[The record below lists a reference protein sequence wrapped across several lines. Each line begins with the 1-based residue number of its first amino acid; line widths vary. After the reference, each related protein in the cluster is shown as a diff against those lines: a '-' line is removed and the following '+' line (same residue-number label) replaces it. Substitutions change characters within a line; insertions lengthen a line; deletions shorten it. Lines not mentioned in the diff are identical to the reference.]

1 MATLVIPTGRVG
13 YAGVLHHVLT
23 TGVKRK
29 SRGMPTLDAGHTTIE
44 IQSPYNALP
53 VGVGRNL
60 SRRIAAVEAVQ
71 LIGAFTDPQL
81 LVTASPNFKKYQE
94 DDGAFWGAY
103 GERIGQQLRHVQHKL
118 IKDPATRQAV
128 ISLWDPTLD
137 NEPRKRDYP
146 CTLHLVFAANPETGA
161 LELDVTMRSN
171 DAWRG
176 FPYDIFQFTQ
186 LQLTLARAV
195 GMEPGA
201 YRHHAHS
208 LHLYESDLH
217 DVHLLTH
224 PSRRLA
230 PPKFVEE
237 LPTGFSCAFGDV
249 ATAMATAHHIA
260 YDAEP
265 FLTPMEL
272 NDSEAWYWH
281 TLRGHAPELTRV

>member
-29 SRGMPTLDAGHTTIE
+29 SRGMSTLDAGHTTIE

-71 LIGAFTDPQL
+71 LIGKFTDPQL
-81 LVTASPNFKKYQE
+81 LVTASPNFKRYQE
-94 DDGAFWGAY
+94 EDGTFWGAY
-103 GERIGQQLRHVQHKL
+103 GERIGAQLQDVQRKL
-118 IKDPATRQAV
+118 IKDIGTRQAV
-128 ISLWDPTLD
+128 ISLWDPALD
-137 NEPRKRDYP
+137 NLPLKRDYP
-146 CTLHLVFAANPETGA
+146 CTLSLVFSANPRMGA

-208 LHLYESDLH
+208 LHLYLE
-217 DVHLLTH
+217 DVPDAHNVAYRTE
-224 PSRRLA
+224 

-237 LPTGFSCAFGDV
+237 LPTGFNCSVGDV
-249 ATAMATAHHIA
+249 ALAMTTAHHIA
-260 YDAEP
+260 YDVAP

-272 NDSEAWYWH
+272 NDSESWYWH
-281 TLRGHAPELTRV
+281 TLRGHAPELTRATL